1 MTQERQ
7 GASARD
13 PKRIGAK
20 GGVKTREKVSGNV
33 QKTPQVPSGPAFSVP
48 RSLNARFECVRDV
61 LRRCI
66 SDHFA
71 VVPSASAFCSGV
83 PANEQGSATNQHPS
97 NHSGESVHFLIP
109 CHPPFLFAYE
119 VIGMP
124 QFLSAEPPHLSRA
137 LPARCK
143 NHSRM
148 PKAVSV

>member
-33 QKTPQVPSGPAFSVP
+33 QKNPQVPSGPAFSVP

-83 PANEQGSATNQHPS
+83 PANETGFGNQSA
-97 NHSGESVHFLIP
+97 
-109 CHPPFLFAYE
+109 PF
-119 VIGMP
+119 
-124 QFLSAEPPHLSRA
+124 QSQR
-137 LPARCK
+137 
-143 NHSRM
+143 
-148 PKAVSV
+148 